1 MSGEV
6 FEFEDIG
13 PPAHDAHVQL
23 FRGFDLTAADPF
35 FCPEMAMCPFCDAL
49 WPNRIN
55 DDRLLL
61 TEEWRHDRFVHFV
74 CCVSCGAR
82 GPCERKESWAV
93 EAWNVVGGAY
103 SQSLANRTHPRER

>member
-13 PPAHDAHVQL
+13 PPEHDAHVQL

-35 FCPEMAMCPFCDAL
+35 FRPEMAACLFCDAL

-55 DDRLLL
+55 DDKLLL

-74 CCVSCGAR
+74 CCVSCG
-82 GPCERKESWAV
+82 
-93 EAWNVVGGAY
+93 
-103 SQSLANRTHPRER
+103 